1 MRPTPNDY
9 HDLDASRDRN
19 LRIID
24 GALIIKNIQKSHEG
38 YYLCK
43 ASNGIGGIS
52 AVARIAVQGDR
63 VISCLDHDEPFLSQA

>member
-1 MRPTPNDY
+1 MVPTAIDY
-9 HDLDASRDRN
+9 RELQKSDRN

-24 GALIIKNIQKSHEG
+24 GSLVIKNIQKNHEG

-52 AVARIAVQGDR
+52 AVARIAVQGNACWICILY
-63 VISCLDHDEPFLSQA
+63 VL